1 MKTKVLLF
9 LALLINIALISNAQ
23 FGKVKNPFGKKED
36 KKIDGNV
43 TIDGK
48 PAEFVTMG
56 LYNAFSASNSTPR
69 KIEVTKAY
77 FLPASIQ

>member
-9 LALLINIALISNAQ
+9 LALLINIALISNAH
-23 FGKVKNPFGKKED
+23 FGKVKNSFDKKED

-43 TIDGK
+43 TIDGE
-48 PAEFVTMG
+48 PGEFVKMG

-69 KIEVTKAY
+69 KVEITKA
-77 FLPASIQ
+77 

>member
-9 LALLINIALISNAQ
+9 FALLINTAVISNAH
-23 FGKVKNPFGKKED
+23 FGKVKNSFGKKED

-48 PAEFVTMG
+48 PAEFETMG
-56 LYNAFSASNSTPR
+56 LYNAFSASYTTPQNLRLPKHNSY
-69 KIEVTKAY
+69 E
-77 FLPASIQ
+77 ASIL